1 MLDAQDDAGI
11 GATHLSKTHYVIDL
25 DIGVGAHIAQ
35 HRQTAGAIGQRIG
48 QTGAHRLLLAF
59 GLIPKRRHVGGGS
72 GGHGA
77 GGAGREKRVRIAL
90 LNGAA
95 RKHDRRLTLGHHG
108 ANGIVIHGDNVR
120 RLKGLNTCMGSGKG
134 IDDFGGT
141 SCQDLDI
148 GIGGKRSLDTIE
160 NNLRFLVSAHNVY
173 TNANVTHIHTPYTKM
188 ADSLSR
194 PLWFHLERHRIQSI
208 PLLGNDN
215 LAVLVET
222 AAGAHVVRKLDSA
235 ATGASGLSRSRNLHV
250 GGTTGVSADTTLLL
264 FRYGHSDLPY
274 ELSSVAITRK

>member
-1 MLDAQDDAGI
+1 MFDAQDDAGI
-11 GATHLSKTHYVIDL
+11 GATHLGKTHHVIDL

-59 GLIPKRRHVGGGS
+59 GLIPKRRHVCGSS

-77 GGAGREKRVRIAL
+77 GGAGGEERVRVAL
-90 LNGAA
+90 FDGAA
-95 RKHDRRLTLGHHG
+95 GKHDRGLALGHHG
-108 ANGIVIHGDNVR
+108 ANRIVIHGDDVR
-120 RLKGLNTCMGSGKG
+120 GFQSLHTCMGRGKG
-134 IDDFGGT
+134 VHDLCGT
-141 SCQDLDI
+141 DGQDLDI
-148 GIGGKRSLDTIE
+148 GIGGKCGLDTIE
-160 NNLRFLVSAHNVY
+160 NNLRLLVSAHNVY
-173 TNANVTHIHTPYTKM
+173 TNANVTHIHAPYTKM

-235 ATGASGLSRSRNLHV
+235 ATGARGLSRSRDLHV
-250 GGTTGVSADTTLLL
+250 SGTTGVSADTTLLL

>member
-11 GATHLSKTHYVIDL
+11 GATHLGKTHHVIDL
-25 DIGVGAHIAQ
+25 HIGVGTHVAQ

-48 QTGAHRLLLAF
+48 QTGAHRLFLAF
-59 GLIPKRRHVGGGS
+59 GLIPKRRHIGGGG
-72 GGHGA
+72 GGHGT
-77 GGAGREKRVRIAL
+77 GGAGGEERIRVAL

-120 RLKGLNTCMGSGKG
+120 RLKGLNTCMGSCKG

-148 GIGGKRSLDTIE
+148 GIGGKRSFDTIE

-173 TNANVTHIHTPYTKM
+173 TNANVTHIHAPYTKM

-222 AAGAHVVRKLDSA
+222 AAGAHVVRKLNSA
-235 ATGASGLSRSRNLHV
+235 ATGARGLSRSRDLHV